1 MFFRDHN
8 QDDAARAI
16 DSLQTLISQQEYEFQ
31 RLIADLQLCVMG
43 MADQVERCKIT
54 GDAAKELET
63 GGANLKYDLREARH
77 ALGNAVDRMQSLLT
91 MLRGLDMNDEDE

>member
-16 DSLQTLISQQEYEFQ
+16 DNVRTLIGQQEYEFQ
-31 RLIADLQLCVMG
+31 RLIADL
-43 MADQVERCKIT
+43 DQVERCKIT

-77 ALGNAVDRMQSLLT
+77 ALGNAVDRMQGLLT